1 MSGHSK
7 WSTIKRKKGAL
18 DAKRGKIFTKI
29 IRELSTA
36 ASIGGGDP
44 DSNPRLRLVVDK
56 AKTANMPKDNIKRA
70 IEKGTGGG
78 DSEAYEEFVY
88 EGYGPGGA
96 AILIETLSDNKN
108 RTVGEVRHVLT
119 KRGGNLG
126 ASGCVAYLFEK
137 RGVLTFDREGLD
149 SDALMETAL
158 EAEAEDVVEVGDSV
172 EVFSGPTKF
181 AAVKEAM
188 SGQGF
193 EPASAEISM
202 LPSTTVPLEGK
213 DAEAML
219 GLIDALED
227 LDDVQ
232 QVYSNFD
239 ISDAE
244 MARLA

>member
-18 DAKRGKIFTKI
+18 DAKRGKIFTKL

-44 DSNPRLRLVVDK
+44 GGNPRLRLVIEK
-56 AKTANMPKDNIKRA
+56 AKGANMPKDNIKRA
-70 IEKGTGGG
+70 IDKGVGGG
-78 DSEAYEEFVY
+78 DSAAYDEFVY

-96 AILIETLSDNKN
+96 ALLIETLSDNKN

-137 RGVLTFDREGLD
+137 KGILSFDGEGMD
-149 SDALMETAL
+149 ADALIEAAM
-158 EAEAEDVVEVGDSV
+158 EAEVEDVADEGDGIEVVTLPGNLSQV
-172 EVFSGPTKF
+172 QEVLR
-181 AAVKEAM
+181 
-188 SGQGF
+188 GQGF
-193 EPASAEISM
+193 ECTSAEVSM
-202 LPSTTVPLEGK
+202 VPSTSVELSGK
-213 DAEAML
+213 DAESML
-219 GLIDALED
+219 GLMEALED

-232 QVYSNFD
+232 NVYANFD
-239 ISDAE
+239 ISDEE